1 MTQAETAA
9 EKLGS
14 DATWDPEF
22 LGIFVAEGLEAAL
35 VHLSERH
42 DLEVEE
48 AVAVTATIMGLI
60 AVEQA

>member
-1 MTQAETAA
+1 MTQAAQTAA
-9 EKLGS
+9 AKMPP

-22 LGIFVAEGLEAAL
+22 LSIFIGRGLAAAL
-35 VHLSERH
+35 VHLVERH

-60 AVEQA
+60 SVE